1 MAALTSI
8 PFAMQKGGTGIAQNS
23 NETLI
28 NMYAEM
34 SSGRSD
40 IIRRQRPCLRS
51 LYAIEGE
58 KRCIERYKGLHY
70 VIIGP
75 TVYTFD
81 GVMLVTVG
89 VLSYTVNSRTVYSTS
104 GRCSMIFNDVG
115 QCMISDG
122 QRAWYFSITFTPT
135 IEYVTTAPGVPGGG
149 LAYVGGYGTM
159 TLVTTD
165 PEMTVGHLTYLG
177 GYGIAN
183 DAGTGKFY
191 STPANDFTQ
200 FDALDFATAEAAP
213 DDLYRV
219 YADHG
224 ELWLAGERTIEIWQ
238 LSGLAAFPFQAVP
251 QARIERGIAAPFSM
265 ASEDNTVIWLGD
277 DKTIYRGDG
286 YRPNRIST
294 DAIEEAIKLV
304 SAVSVF
310 NAYAMLRTIG
320 GKKFYTLTFPNEL
333 SISYNFATGLWNE
346 DRSYGYNSWNVT
358 GSNGHYSDYYLTPAG
373 VCDLSTDI
381 NQDEGGPCV
390 RVARSAPGDANLR
403 LITMNEFEVDC
414 EVGRAA
420 TGVKAEVMLRVA
432 LNAETFGNYR
442 VRSVGGTGQY
452 RKRVIW
458 RSLGQGRKPV
468 LELSASDDFSFAIM
482 RTMLNAT
489 VANS

>member
-1 MAALTSI
+1 MAAMTSI
-8 PFAMQKGGTGIAQNS
+8 PFATQKGGTGIAQNS

-34 SSGRSD
+34 STGRSD
-40 IIRRQRPCLRS
+40 IVRRQRPCLRS

-58 KRCIERYKGLHY
+58 KRCIERHKGLHY
-70 VIIGP
+70 AVIGSRI
-75 TVYTFD
+75 YTFD
-81 GVMLVTVG
+81 GVTLTTG
-89 VLSYTVNSRTVYSTS
+89 GELTYTANTRTVRSTS
-104 GRCSMIFNDVG
+104 GRCSMIFNDIG
-115 QCMISDG
+115 QAMVSDG
-122 QRAWYFSITFTPT
+122 QRAWYFST
-135 IEYVTTAPGVPGGG
+135 IDPANIQAVA
-149 LAYVGGYGTM
+149 
-159 TLVTTD
+159 TD
-165 PEMTVGHLTYLG
+165 PDMTVGHLTYLG
-177 GYGIAN
+177 GYGVAN

-191 STPANDFTQ
+191 STAANDFTE

-213 DDLYRV
+213 DELYRV

-238 LSGLAAFPFQAVP
+238 LSGIAAFPFQAVP

-277 DKTIYRGDG
+277 DIVVYRGDG

-294 DAIEEAIKLV
+294 DAIEEAIKRV
-304 SAVSVF
+304 SAVGVF

-333 SISYNFATGLWNE
+333 SVSYNFATGLWNV
-346 DRSYGYNSWNVT
+346 DQTYGSESWDVT
-358 GSNGHYSDYYLTPAG
+358 GSNGHYSDYYMTPSG
-373 VCDLSTDI
+373 ICDLTTDL
-381 NQDEGGPCV
+381 NQDEGNPCV
-390 RVARSAPGDANLR
+390 RIARSAPGDANLR

-432 LNAETFGNYR
+432 RDAEVFGNYR
-442 VRSVGGTGQY
+442 VRSLGGTGQY

-458 RSLGQGRKPV
+458 RALGQGRKPV